1 MNEQLQLILE
11 DPAYQ
16 KTLKKIAKNHNLSYP
31 EVLESAEEALS
42 EMYTQQHPVLHS
54 MGVQMAEYIVGRA
67 YEKVIDVNIAEVKE
81 LAKLMRRHS
90 VAFVMTHKTYIDMFV
105 LGITLAR
112 YGLKIPYIFAGI
124 NMAFAGIGQLG
135 KRAGAIFI
143 RRSFKDDEIY
153 KATLRHFIAHLVK
166 NKEHFMWALEGTRSR
181 TGKLVWPKM
190 GILKYIQE
198 AELNSKQEVKYIP
211 ISIVYDLIPDV
222 EDMTLEGRGKAKT
235 SESLSWFLG
244 YVKKMGE
251 EHGKISLR
259 IGLPAVHDTMEK
271 SVIPTDENNDLPSIS
286 KFAFGLTYGINYV
299 TPVTTG
305 SLICIAL
312 LSKFSLTKRSI
323 EAIVFQ
329 LMEIIEAQKPDAL
342 IDRNKNLSERVQRA
356 LNLFKK
362 ARIVQLVG
370 EGVSAKYAIVPENFL
385 KSIYYANM
393 ATHHLYHRAF
403 IELALMKV
411 HNSKGVDPR
420 TCFWEEIMTLRD
432 LFKFEFFYSN
442 KSEFSDQIEA
452 QLNQINPKWRKILT
466 KKNSNIGDLLKD
478 QQIYVSHVILKTLV
492 EAYKVV
498 AYSFKTLEPGR
509 KYSEAQLMRAC
520 LFYGEELHW
529 KGKIHRVE
537 SVSKPFISNGIRL
550 AKNRNLLPTETDPK
564 LEKLDVWLQEL
575 NDIGSRMDDMLDEL
589 PQPEINIF
597 ATKKES
603 KLIPGSYASDASKT
617 IVEGEDGKQ
626 IAAFFDLDRT
636 LISEFSAKQF
646 IQARIKS
653 RKMPAK
659 ELASQFIGAMV
670 YTMGNKN
677 FASLAALSA
686 KGVGNMEE
694 RILQELGEEVYL
706 KSLSKTI
713 YPESRALVEAHMAK
727 GHTVAIVSAATPYQV
742 EPIARDLGIKH
753 IMCTRMEVAH
763 GKFTG
768 KIVEPACW
776 GEGKAIAGRNFAAA
790 NKIDLDKS
798 YFYTDSYEDLPLLEI
813 VGHPKPVNPDKDL
826 SAHAMNNDWSI
837 YRFNDDGR
845 PNITNVFRTGI
856 TLTTVGPAIMSGL
869 ASGILNQDWNQGK
882 NSMMAMVGDLG
893 TRLAGI
899 KLVVKNEHFIW
910 NARPAVFIFN
920 HQSNVDLM
928 ILAKLLRKDA
938 IGIAKKELEYSPL
951 GPVFKAAGMI
961 FIDRSNRDKAIEA
974 MKPAVDALKN
984 GTSIGLAPEGTRS
997 YDYTLGKFKKG
1008 AFHLAMQAKVPIV
1021 PIVIK
1026 NAHDA
1031 MPRGSN
1037 VIRPAVVEVAILK
1050 PIPTKK
1056 WKLEDLNKNIDKVR
1070 NLYLEELG
1078 QINLTKVKKKKK
1090 KKKKKK

>member
-1 MNEQLQLILE
+1 MNEQLQVILE
-11 DPAYQ
+11 DPSYQ
-16 KTLKKIAKNHNLSYP
+16 KTLKKIADTHNLHLP
-31 EVLESAEEALS
+31 EVIESAEQALE
-42 EMYTQQHPVLHS
+42 EMYTMQHPVLHS
-54 MGVQMAEYIVGRA
+54 VGVQMAEYIVGRA

-105 LGITLAR
+105 LGIALAR
-112 YGLKIPYIFAGI
+112 YGLKIPYIFAGL

-135 KRAGAIFI
+135 RRAGTIFI

-153 KATLRHFIAHLVK
+153 KATLRHFISHLVK

-198 AELNSKQEVKYIP
+198 AEINSRQEVKYIP

-222 EDMTLEGRGKAKT
+222 EDMTKEGRGKAKT
-235 SESLSWFLG
+235 SESLGWFLG
-244 YVKKMGE
+244 YIKKMGE

-259 IGLPAVHDTMEK
+259 IGQPIRHDQMEK
-271 SVIPTDENNDLPSIS
+271 SVVPTDENNEIPSIS
-286 KFAFGLTYGINYV
+286 TFAFELTYGINYV

-305 SLICIAL
+305 SLICVAL

-323 EAIVFQ
+323 EAVVLQ
-329 LMEIIEAQKPDAL
+329 LMQIIEAQKPDAL
-342 IDRNKNLSERVQRA
+342 VDRNKNLGERVQRS

-385 KSIYYANM
+385 KAIYYANM

-411 HNSKGVDPR
+411 HQTKGVDPQ
-420 TCFWEEIMTLRD
+420 TCFWEEIMSLRD

-442 KSEFSDQIEA
+442 KADFSDQIEK
-452 QLNQINPKWRKILT
+452 QMNQMNPKWQKIFA
-466 KKNSNIGDLLKD
+466 KKNGNIVGLLEG
-478 QQIYVSHVILKTLV
+478 QQIQVSHVILKTLI

-498 AYSFKTLEPGR
+498 AHSLKTLESGR
-509 KYSEAQLMRAC
+509 TYNDKQLMRAC

-550 AKNRNLLPTETDPK
+550 AKNRDLLPTEKDQK
-564 LEKLDVWLQEL
+564 LLELDKWLQEL
-575 NDIGSRMDDMLDEL
+575 NEISVRMDDMVDEL
-589 PQPEINIF
+589 SQPTMSLYDKN
-597 ATKKES
+597 KEV
-603 KLIPGSYASDASKT
+603 KIIPGSYASDASKT

-653 RKMPAK
+653 GKMSPK
-659 ELASQFIGAMV
+659 ELGAQFVGAMV
-670 YTMGNKN
+670 YTLGNKN

-686 KGVGNMEE
+686 KGVGDMEE
-694 RILQELGEEVYL
+694 RVLQELGEEVYL

-713 YPESRALVEAHMAK
+713 FPESRALVEAHMAK

-753 IMCTRMEVAH
+753 IMCTRMEVKN

-776 GEGKAIAGRNFAAA
+776 GEGKAIAGRTFAEAH
-790 NKIDLDKS
+790 KIDLDKS

-826 SAHAMNNDWSI
+826 SAHAMENDWSI
-837 YRFNDDGR
+837 YRFNDEGR
-845 PNITNVFRTGI
+845 PNITNVFRTGM
-856 TLTTVGPAIMSGL
+856 TLGTIGPVIMSGL
-869 ASGILNQDWNQGK
+869 SSGILNRDWNQGK

-893 TRLAGI
+893 TRMAGI
-899 KLVVKNEHFIW
+899 KLVVKNEHYIW

-961 FIDRSNRDKAIEA
+961 FIDRSNKDKAIEA
-974 MKPAVDALKN
+974 MKPAIDALKN

-1031 MPRGSN
+1031 MPRGSS

-1056 WKLEDLNKNIDKVR
+1056 WKLENLNKNIEKVR
-1070 NLYLEELG
+1070 YKYLEELG
-1078 QINLTKVKKKKK
+1078 QIDLTKVKKSKAKSKK
-1090 KKKKKK
+1090 